1 MCLFR
6 QPKPQAIAAATPPIQ
21 PTVATD
27 TTVPTAKQVVKDD
40 EVATVQYGTGQKKA
54 GPAAGKKTGT
64 DQLKINLNTG
74 GTGGSTTGGA
84 NVQ

>member
-6 QPKPQAIAAATPPIQ
+6 APKPTSMPVPPAIAPRVEKERPL
-21 PTVATD
+21 PTKKDVVDDD
-27 TTVPTAKQVVKDD
+27 TKADI
-40 EVATVQYGTGQKKA
+40 AYGTGQKKA

-64 DQLKINLNTG
+64 DALKINLNLGGATG
-74 GTGGSTTGGA
+74 KTTGGA

>member
-1 MCLFR
+1 MCLFK
-6 QPKPQAIAAATPPIQ
+6 QPKPQAIAPATAPIQ
-21 PTVATD
+21 PRVATD

-64 DQLKINLNTG
+64 DALKINMNTG
-74 GTGGSTTGGA
+74 MEAGTKSGGL
-84 NVQ
+84 NV